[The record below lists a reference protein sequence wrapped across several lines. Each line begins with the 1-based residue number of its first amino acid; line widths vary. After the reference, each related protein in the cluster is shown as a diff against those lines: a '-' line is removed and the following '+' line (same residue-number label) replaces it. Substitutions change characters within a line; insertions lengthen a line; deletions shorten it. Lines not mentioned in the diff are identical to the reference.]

1 MVALHRFYFTVCM
14 LQDQILSVCLT
25 DTNSNEDIH
34 INDLLV
40 HEGYA
45 LFCPDTN
52 ETLHSAHLH
61 QQEVNQSAIPCIVQ
75 SIYNA
80 MFGAH
85 RYQCVINESCYKG
98 KFSQG
103 GYSHFVF
110 ICRLGSSIY
119 PSPPKNIRNF
129 KHPKKRFEL

>member
-1 MVALHRFYFTVCM
+1 MLQGEHSAILLTFIKLPFVIKIFVLSIFEWLFYTGFTKYM

-45 LFCPDTN
+45 QFCPDTN

-61 QQEVNQSAIPCIVQ
+61 QQEVNQSAILCIVQ
-75 SIYNA
+75 SVYNA
-80 MFGAH
+80 MFGAL
-85 RYQCVINESCYKG
+85 RYRCVISESCSKG
-98 KFSQG
+98 KFYKG
-103 GYSHFVF
+103 LIGKW
-110 ICRLGSSIY
+110 L
-119 PSPPKNIRNF
+119 
-129 KHPKKRFEL
+129 